1 MLVSSMTRMSDI
13 ALHSLCNHVILI
25 SYQHHEVD
33 MSYTLL
39 SARVNPEELDYLDY
53 LAKLW
58 ACSRNAALRRIIR
71 ETMESDDR
79 YTAHLA

>member
-1 MLVSSMTRMSDI
+1 
-13 ALHSLCNHVILI
+13 
-25 SYQHHEVD
+25 